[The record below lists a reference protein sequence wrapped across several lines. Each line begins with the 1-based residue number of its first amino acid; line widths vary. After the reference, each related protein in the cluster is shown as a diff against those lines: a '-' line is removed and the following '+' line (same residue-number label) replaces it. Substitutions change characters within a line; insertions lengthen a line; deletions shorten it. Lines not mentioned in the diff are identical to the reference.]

1 VIMTMTKP
9 AATSNDTRQH
19 DFGQHADR
27 WWDSD
32 GPLRTLHGINP
43 ARLEYILDRIG
54 ATDSPAR
61 LAGQQALDIGCGG
74 GVLTEALAQ
83 AGARVTGLDLSAE
96 LIAVARTHAQ
106 TGGLTIDYRQ
116 GRCEN
121 LLPDAAGH
129 FDIITCLEMLEH
141 VDDPGAV
148 IAACTGLAKPGG
160 HIFFSTLDRSPA
172 AWLLAIVAAEHLLRL
187 LPRGTHDYQQFIRPA
202 ELAACCREAGLEVLD
217 ISGLH
222 YVPGL
227 NRAFIN
233 SSPGVN
239 YLLHARRPLND

>member
-1 VIMTMTKP
+1 MTMTKP

-19 DFGQHADR
+19 DFAQHADR
-27 WWDSD
+27 WWDID

-43 ARLEYILDRIG
+43 ARLEYILARIG
-54 ATDSPAR
+54 AADSPSG

-106 TGGLTIDYRQ
+106 NSGLAIDYRQ

-121 LLPDAAGH
+121 LLPDAAGRY
-129 FDIITCLEMLEH
+129 DIITCLEMLEH

-148 IAACTGLAKPGG
+148 IATCAGLAKPGS

-233 SSPGVN
+233 SRPGIN